1 MWRGDSFHNLNQRGK
16 LGDLG
21 TRVENKIH
29 ALKDKLTMRRS
40 NLTQVYMFPSIIQYL
55 FENKDGKQRREKVDF
70 IADNLYKKE
79 DFRLFKSHFFE
90 QTRENENSSR

>member
-40 NLTQVYMFPSIIQYL
+40 NLTQVYMFPSIYL
-55 FENKDGKQRREKVDF
+55 ETKTGNRDGKKW
-70 IADNLYKKE
+70 IL
-79 DFRLFKSHFFE
+79 
-90 QTRENENSSR
+90 